1 MPIDPDGPLII
12 QQSTLGLAVVL
23 VIDLLFWLLVYAVTR
38 KDFSRTKRI
47 GGSLL
52 VWFYLLLSCL
62 LPLGLL
68 YRFPGLAIFIKLCLQ
83 IAACCYVTYRALR
96 TQRVAKNTSFS

>member
-12 QQSTLGLAVVL
+12 QQSALGLTVVL

-38 KDFSRTKRI
+38 IEFSRVKRI

-52 VWFYLLLSCL
+52 VWFYLLFSCL
-62 LPLGLL
+62 LPLGLF
-68 YRFPGLAIFIKLCLQ
+68 YRFPGLAVFIKLCLQ
-83 IAACCYVTYRALR
+83 IAACFYVTYRALR